1 MWAKERRGRTRP
13 PNAQTEAVPPPR
25 CPKPALLP
33 PAPATSCTPR
43 RATPAARPSPRTF
56 VPPIP
61 SADTIAWGVG
71 GAGWA
76 VGGAPRGAEGAEVEN
91 RPPAAPFKMGG
102 LGGQVSVPAA

>member
-1 MWAKERRGRTRP
+1 MEWGAPRKRNAPSGHLTGRVPLSLAFPDGPAAP
-13 PNAQTEAVPPPR
+13 P
-25 CPKPALLP
+25 
-33 PAPATSCTPR
+33 PATSCTPR
-43 RATPAARPSPRTF
+43 RATPAASPSPRTF

-61 SADTIAWGVG
+61 SADSIAWGVG